1 MTYNMHITFGH
12 YANSEN
18 ELEDKIFN
26 PTDTKDIKR
35 NIVVEHEEVSDD
47 DGFQHYYFGY
57 TSYENISK
65 QNIKDILNAN
75 NENECWTILENGKPI
90 LTEDNDKS
98 KIEQWLNEKPEPK
111 LHSTKKSK
119 RKI

>member
-26 PTDTKDIKR
+26 PTDTTEIKR
-35 NIVVEHEEVSDD
+35 NIVVEHEETSDD

-57 TSYENISK
+57 ASYENVSK

-98 KIEQWLNEKPEPK
+98 KIEQWLNEQPEQT
-111 LHSTKKSK
+111 LQLNKKSK
-119 RKI
+119 RRM